1 MPARG
6 HGQKSGIASM
16 AACAQKSGSAEKQ
29 AAPRAG
35 RKAETAV
42 RTDAQG
48 AREGAATGSTNS
60 KAIVANRML
69 PFMRRLPGMNRGI
82 RNR

>member
-6 HGQKSGIASM
+6 HGQKSGVASM
-16 AACAQKSGSAEKQ
+16 AAVPKIRSAEKQ

-35 RKAETAV
+35 RKAES
-42 RTDAQG
+42 RRQNG
-48 AREGAATGSTNS
+48 RSGRARGGATGSTNS

-69 PFMRRLPGMNRGI
+69 PFMRDFLA
-82 RNR
+82 